1 MILPVDFLATLH
13 SLIRV
18 PSVVGAERAF
28 FHEIRREME
37 ELSLKVTLYEGVM
50 EVIGSDPGA
59 GTVCAHVDRHGL
71 VATGPNELQYAA
83 FVAQHRGDLRGDSVS
98 EQMLD
103 TISSR
108 FKGQRVYAYHPWS
121 GIYRERGEITESHFC
136 ESRGNLVFRVDGL
149 KGIHAGYPVAYE
161 DRLAIEDDRLS
172 AQLDNVISVAVIIEL
187 FRRGFQGRALFTAQ
201 EEAGRSWRYLLA
213 YFRRLGITDR
223 QLLVLDTSP
232 FPDAESVARQDLV
245 LRNRDA
251 GGIFEPAVVEALRER
266 CDILGVTHTMKD
278 EFVTARN
285 LERLEAG
292 LPMLSLG
299 RTELGRL
306 VEATNGEI
314 NGATLQI
321 PTYGYHTA
329 RETATFTSV
338 AAMLALLEN
347 LFVHQPLHRERAQ
360 PVNA

>member
-1 MILPVDFLATLH
+1 MLPVDFLATLH
-13 SLIRV
+13 GLIRV

-37 ELSLKVTLYEGVM
+37 ELNLKVTLYEGVM
-50 EVIGSDPGA
+50 EVVGNDPAA
-59 GTVCAHVDRHGL
+59 GTLCAHVDRHGL

-98 EQMLD
+98 EQMLE
-103 TISSR
+103 TIANR
-108 FKGQRVYAYHPWS
+108 FHGQRVYAYHPWS
-121 GIYRERGEITESHFC
+121 GMYRERGEITESHFC
-136 ESRGNLVFRVDGL
+136 EARGNLVFRVDGL

-161 DRLAIEDDRLS
+161 DRLAIEHDRLS
-172 AQLDNVISVAVIIEL
+172 AQLDNVISVAIIIEL
-187 FRRGFQGRALFTAQ
+187 FRRGFQGRALFSAQ
-201 EEAGRSWRYLLA
+201 EEAGRSWRYLLG
-213 YFRRLGITDR
+213 YFRRLGTTDQ

-232 FPDAESVARQDLV
+232 FPDAESVGRQELV

-251 GGIFEPAVVEALRER
+251 GGAFATGVVAALRER
-266 CDILGVTHTMKD
+266 CDILGITYILKD
-278 EFVTARN
+278 EFVNARN

-292 LPMLSLG
+292 LPLLSLG

-306 VEATNGEI
+306 VEATHGEL

-329 RETATFTSV
+329 SETATFASV
-338 AAMLALLEN
+338 AAMLALLED
-347 LFVHQPLHRERAQ
+347 LFLNERLQRERRSL
-360 PVNA
+360 VDR